1 MVFIANF
8 SFSLSD
14 TLQVII
20 LEKEMP
26 LNLNHEVFITCAV
39 TGSGSTQDRS
49 NLVPRSPKD
58 IADSAINAAR
68 AGAAIVHCHVR
79 DPKTGKPSRNLAYYR
94 EVTDRIRDADVDVV
108 LNLTAG
114 MGGDMVFGGIENP
127 LPVTQGTDMIG
138 AEERVEHII
147 ECLPEICT
155 LDCGTMNFAEAD
167 YVMTNTPGM
176 LQAMGAIMT
185 KAGVKPEIE
194 AFDTGHLWY
203 AKQLVADGII
213 EKDVLVQ
220 LCMGVPWGAPDDL
233 NTFMAM
239 VNNVPENWTFSA
251 FSLGRNQMPYVAA
264 TILAGGNVRV
274 GLEDNLW
281 LKKGVLAKNEDLV
294 LRATEIIEAMGAKV
308 IGPQEVRNKLKLN
321 KRAPIN

>member
-1 MVFIANF
+1 
-8 SFSLSD
+8 
-14 TLQVII
+14 
-20 LEKEMP
+20 MP
-26 LNLNHEVFITCAV
+26 LAMNTEVFITCAV
-39 TGSGSTQDRS
+39 TGSGGTQDRS
-49 NLVPRSPKD
+49 PHVPRSPKE
-58 IADSAINAAR
+58 IADSAIAAAK

-79 DPKTGKPSRNLAYYR
+79 DPDTGAPSRKLDYYR

-114 MGGDMVFGGIENP
+114 MGGDMIFGDVESP
-127 LPVTQGTDMIG
+127 LPLQEAGTDMIG
-138 AEERVEHII
+138 ASARVAHVA

-176 LQAMGAIMT
+176 LTAMGSMMT
-185 KAGVKPEIE
+185 RLGVKPEIE

-203 AKQLVADGII
+203 AKQLVKDGVL
-213 EKDVLVQ
+213 DAPALVQ

-239 VNNVPENWTFSA
+239 VNNVPDDWTFSA
-251 FSLGRNQMPYVAA
+251 FGLGRNQMAYVAA
-264 TILAGGNVRV
+264 AVLAGGNVRV

-281 LKKGVLAKNEDLV
+281 LAKGELAQNWQLV
-294 LRATEIIEAMGAKV
+294 ERAGTIIENMGARV
-308 IGPQEVRNKLKLN
+308 IGPAEVREKLGLV
-321 KRAPIN
+321 KRAPSA

>member
-1 MVFIANF
+1 
-8 SFSLSD
+8 
-14 TLQVII
+14 
-20 LEKEMP
+20 MP
-26 LNLNHEVFITCAV
+26 LNLNREVFITCAV

-49 NLVPRSPKD
+49 QFVPRSPKD

-79 DPKTGKPSRNLAYYR
+79 DPETGKPSRNLAYYR
-94 EVTDRIRDADVDVV
+94 EVTDRIRGADVDVV

-114 MGGDMVFGGIENP
+114 MGGDIVFGGTEKP
-127 LPVTQGTDMIG
+127 LPVAEGTDMIG
-138 AEERVEHII
+138 AEERVAHII

-176 LQAMGAIMT
+176 LQEMGSIMT

-203 AKQLVADGII
+203 AKQLVKDGII
-213 EKDVLVQ
+213 GEDVLVQ

-264 TILAGGNVRV
+264 AILAGGNVRV

-281 LKKGVLAKNEDLV
+281 LKKGVLARNEDLV
-294 LRATEIIEAMGAKV
+294 LRAREIIEAMGAKV
-308 IGPQEVRNKLKLN
+308 IGPQEVRDKLNLN